1 MCMLL
6 NRLVK
11 RDSTRPTFS
20 SDHAIFL
27 FLIYQTIT
35 IHQFLF
41 NAQARNKLPRAVH
54 LIVIACPISINNQ
67 STSKKLLQIIISSL
81 QGKLSIPCRC

>member
-1 MCMLL
+1 MGMLL

-20 SDHAIFL
+20 SDHANFL

-35 IHQFLF
+35 FRQFSL
-41 NAQARNKLPRAVH
+41 NARARNKLPRVVN
-54 LIVIACPISINNQ
+54 LIVITCLIRINHQ
-67 STSKKLLQIIISSL
+67 LASKKLL
-81 QGKLSIPCRC
+81 

>member
-11 RDSTRPTFS
+11 RDSTRPTIS

-35 IHQFLF
+35 FHQFSL
-41 NAQARNKLPRAVH
+41 NAHGCNKLRNIIT
-54 LIVIACPISINNQ
+54 LTGKTDLFSNFIYMMS
-67 STSKKLLQIIISSL
+67 KLL
-81 QGKLSIPCRC
+81 R

>member
-6 NRLVK
+6 YRLVK

-27 FLIYQTIT
+27 FLTYQMIT
-35 IHQFLF
+35 FHQFSL
-41 NAQARNKLPRAVH
+41 NTHGCNKLRNIIT
-54 LIVIACPISINNQ
+54 LTGKTDLFSNFIYIMS
-67 STSKKLLQIIISSL
+67 KLL
-81 QGKLSIPCRC
+81 R